1 MSHKKKSKED
11 KNLVYIEKNNEDESS
26 LTVAFK
32 VLSMI
37 EDDFNLTITEIASI
51 LKCERQWVTK
61 YVQNDVK
68 HIFLN
73 DRYRAFL
80 MNINR
85 EHNIVEEKLYLKDY
99 YYFSRT
105 DFFRW
110 LKKNTVATKQTQR
123 LDINI
128 YSADI
133 SEFKRIT
140 DEYREVLRGA
150 KSPITVGMA
159 IITYEDKV
167 KNTLTPIG
175 QKIFNK
181 RLGVT
186 NRKEISEVRLK
197 KFELPE
203 SLVSIKE
210 LKNLYGKSLEIVY
223 RDLFRCE
230 AIKYTIAGS
239 LVRYD
244 ENFTMENYKHSD
256 YSYTI
261 TIPYEYYLRKVK
273 KIKKKRG

>member
-140 DEYREVLRGA
+140 DEYREVLRGD

-159 IITYEDKV
+159 IITYEDNLK
-167 KNTLTPIG
+167 KTLTPVG
-175 QKIFNK
+175 QEIFTK
-181 RLGVT
+181 KLGVT
-186 NRKEISEVRLK
+186 KRKETKEVIVEN
-197 KFELPE
+197 FELPE
-203 SLVSIKE
+203 EFVTIKE
-210 LKNLYGKSLEIVY
+210 LKLDYGKSLEIVY
-223 RDLFRCE
+223 RDLYKYG

-244 ENFTMENYKHSD
+244 NNPPIDYEQSE

-261 TIPYEYYLRKVK
+261 TIPYEYYLKEVTKLKMK
-273 KIKKKRG
+273 KG